1 MIDMEVYN
9 PTMHG
14 LVTAIRIFNEDGYKP
29 MAELIF
35 AFGGS
40 RIIRWDIVENREEYA
55 AGINA
60 YTLMYDER
68 AKRPFD
74 ELRVEALNKGEE
86 G

>member
-1 MIDMEVYN
+1 MPEVYN
-9 PTMHG
+9 PMTHG
-14 LVTAIRIFNEDGYKP
+14 AVTAIRIFNEDGYKP
-29 MAELIF
+29 MAELLF

-40 RIIRWDIVENREEYA
+40 RIIRWDIAENREEYA

-68 AKRPFD
+68 IHHPFD
-74 ELRVEALNKGEE
+74 DLRMEPCYKQEE